1 MLESIMAQKLN
12 STFNY
17 DLDQLQLEIENEEL
31 LHCNPKLDAVR
42 TKETIFNLDFKQ
54 KLSLL
59 RFATTMGGANLT
71 LDIR

>member
-17 DLDQLQLEIENEEL
+17 DLDKLQLEIENEEL

-42 TKETIFNLDFKQ
+42 TKETIYKLDFEQ
-54 KLSLL
+54 KL
-59 RFATTMGGANLT
+59 
-71 LDIR
+71 